1 MESGDSA
8 NLLGAA
14 RHKDD
19 ARKAGVALQI
29 TREVSLKD
37 AVEIIQGF
45 LDHLSDGSVAVGDN
59 EVKLDHMVTIEFE
72 IGSTT
77 NELELEFEIK
87 WKAPKAA
94 APTSSGS
101 GSSRSTSSS
110 PASEPATAAV
120 GAGS

>member
-1 MESGDSA
+1 M
-8 NLLGAA
+8 
-14 RHKDD
+14 
-19 ARKAGVALQI
+19 QI

-72 IGSTT
+72 IESTT

-87 WKAPKAA
+87 WKVPKAA
-94 APTSSGS
+94 TPAPAASGRAAG
-101 GSSRSTSSS
+101 GSSAGGQSSS
-110 PASEPATAAV
+110 SAATEASTPASV
-120 GAGS
+120 GASS

>member
-1 MESGDSA
+1 M
-8 NLLGAA
+8 
-14 RHKDD
+14 
-19 ARKAGVALQI
+19 QI

-72 IGSTT
+72 IQSTT

-87 WKAPKAA
+87 WKVPKPASAPA
-94 APTSSGS
+94 SSGRAS
-101 GSSRSTSSS
+101 GGSSASSAGGQSSS
-110 PASEPATAAV
+110 SAASEAATPASV

>member
-1 MESGDSA
+1 M
-8 NLLGAA
+8 
-14 RHKDD
+14 
-19 ARKAGVALQI
+19 QI

-72 IGSTT
+72 IESST

-87 WKAPKAA
+87 WKVPKPAT
-94 APTSSGS
+94 PTPATGRASG
-101 GSSRSTSSS
+101 GTSTGGQSSSS
-110 PASEPATAAV
+110 PASEASTPASV
-120 GAGS
+120 GASS

>member
-1 MESGDSA
+1 M
-8 NLLGAA
+8 
-14 RHKDD
+14 
-19 ARKAGVALQI
+19 QI

-72 IGSTT
+72 IESST

-87 WKAPKAA
+87 WKVPKPATPAPA
-94 APTSSGS
+94 SSGRAS
-101 GSSRSTSSS
+101 GGSSAGGQSSSS
-110 PASEPATAAV
+110 PASEASTPASV

>member
-1 MESGDSA
+1 M
-8 NLLGAA
+8 
-14 RHKDD
+14 
-19 ARKAGVALQI
+19 QI

-72 IGSTT
+72 IQSTT

-87 WKAPKAA
+87 WKVPKPAA
-94 APTSSGS
+94 APASSGRAS
-101 GSSRSTSSS
+101 GGSSASSAGGQSSS
-110 PASEPATAAV
+110 SAASEAATPASV

>member
-1 MESGDSA
+1 M
-8 NLLGAA
+8 
-14 RHKDD
+14 
-19 ARKAGVALQI
+19 QI
-29 TREVSLKD
+29 TRQVSLQD

-72 IGSTT
+72 IGSTN

-94 APTSSGS
+94 TPTAAPAA
-101 GSSRSTSSS
+101 SRGASTTQ
-110 PASEPATAAV
+110 SESTTPTAV